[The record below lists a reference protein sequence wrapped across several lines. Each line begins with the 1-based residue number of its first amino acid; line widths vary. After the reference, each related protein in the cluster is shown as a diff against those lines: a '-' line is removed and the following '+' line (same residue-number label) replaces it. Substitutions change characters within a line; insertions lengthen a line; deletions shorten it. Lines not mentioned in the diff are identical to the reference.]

1 MNAAETT
8 PELISGKR
16 FAPVH
21 LGRVLVVGL
30 GKSGKAAVA
39 YCAAEL
45 GRRVDALTV
54 SAGARTADAEAFVA
68 SFAKRGIDFRFEYE
82 DIEGHFDLC
91 IISPGVPD
99 ISKLYRNAKAAADE
113 LVSELEF
120 AWRESD
126 ASSKWIA
133 ISGTNGKT
141 TTTSLATHILVSAG
155 LRAYAVGNIGE
166 VALTCVWKNP
176 QDIYV
181 AEISSFQLATTSR
194 FAPDV
199 AVMLNITPD
208 HVEWHGSMERYVQ
221 AKARLFAR
229 ADAAGEGA
237 TAIFDCENA
246 ITASLCRDFAA
257 RARNTRIVCLMDAA
271 ESPAEAPCGPYGAV
285 AVADGHLRVS
295 GVMEADFGPQNA
307 LQIKG
312 VHNAVNALAA
322 ACAASAV
329 GVASYAIASSLATFA
344 PLEHRIEPC
353 GVFDGVSYFNDSK
366 GTNVDSTVKA
376 VSAFPAGTVI
386 CLLGGHDKGTELAP
400 LVDACRAGCKAVVC
414 YGEARERFLAA
425 FGAEG
430 LAIGGSAICEGLR
443 VMSAKGMREAA
454 RMARAAA
461 GKGDT
466 VLLSPACSSFDEF
479 TGYGERGRV
488 FKALV
493 AEEFGGNGC

>member
-1 MNAAETT
+1 MNAAQTT
-8 PELISGKR
+8 PQLIPGKR
-16 FAPVH
+16 YAPAH

-30 GKSGKAAVA
+30 GKSGKAAVE

-45 GRRVDALTV
+45 GMRVDELVV

-68 SFAKRGIDFRFEYE
+68 SFAGSDIDFRFEYE

-99 ISKLYRNAKAAADE
+99 ISALYRNAKAAADE
-113 LVSELEF
+113 LVSEIEF
-120 AWRESD
+120 AWRESE
-126 ASSKWIA
+126 ASSTWIA

-141 TTTSLATHILVSAG
+141 TTTSLIAHILTDAG
-155 LRAYAVGNIGE
+155 VRAHAVGNIGE

-176 QDIYV
+176 QDVYV

-208 HVEWHGSMERYVQ
+208 HVEWHGSMERYVA
-221 AKARLFAR
+221 AKAQLFAQLDR
-229 ADAAGEGA
+229 AALPA
-237 TAIFDCENA
+237 TAIFDCGND
-246 ITASLCRDFAA
+246 ITASLCDDFAA
-257 RARNTRIVCLMDAA
+257 RARNTRIVRLMP
-271 ESPAEAPCGPYGAV
+271 SPAMAAEAPESPFEAV
-285 AVADGHLRVS
+285 AVADGHLRAT
-295 GVMEADFGPQNA
+295 GALKADFGPQSA
-307 LQIKG
+307 LLIKG
-312 VHNAVNALAA
+312 AHNAANALAA
-322 ACAASAV
+322 ACAAFAA
-329 GVASYAIASSLATFA
+329 GVSEADITRALATFA

-353 GVFDGVSYFNDSK
+353 GTFDGVSYYNDSK

-376 VSAFPAGTVI
+376 ILAFAPGTVI
-386 CLLGGHDKGTELAP
+386 CLLGGHDKGTDLEP
-400 LVDACRAGCKAVVC
+400 LVEVSHKTCKAVVC

-430 LAIGGSAICEGLR
+430 LAVGESTVREGLT
-443 VMSAKGMREAA
+443 VIAAQGMRDATRVA
-454 RMARAAA
+454 HARAVA
-461 GKGDT
+461 GDV

-493 AEEFGGNGC
+493 AEEFGCHAG